1 MFVLRFFAG
10 PIVEKTNPLGLL
22 LLSSIIGAV
31 GLYLFGTATTAI
43 MIFIA
48 GTVYGIGKT
57 FLWPTMLGV
66 VGERFPRGGSLT
78 MGVMGGVGMI
88 SAGLLGGPI
97 IGYKQDYAAAEQLKQ
112 ADAALYAQVKS
123 EKPKELYVLP
133 PIETLDADK
142 VGAIKATVKN
152 AEKENRKES
161 LPAEKIK
168 HAEELEKAAIV
179 GGQKALL
186 WTAVVPAAMAIC
198 YLLLL
203 LYFKATGGYKQVHVH
218 HQAEGAMSEL

>member
-1 MFVLRFFAG
+1 V
-10 PIVEKTNPLGLL
+10 
-22 LLSSIIGAV
+22 IGAI
-31 GLYLFGTATTAI
+31 GLYLFGTATTAM

-48 GTVYGIGKT
+48 GTVYGVGKT

-78 MGVMGGVGMI
+78 MGIMGGIGML

-112 ADAALYAQVKS
+112 ADPSLFAEVKS
-123 EKPKELYVLP
+123 EKPKVLYTLP

-142 VGAIKATVKN
+142 VGAIKAVVSTAK
-152 AEKENRKES
+152 KENKEAT
-161 LPAEKIK
+161 LTPAQIK
-168 HAEELEKAAIV
+168 RNDEVEKAGIV

-186 WTAVVPAAMAIC
+186 WTAVVPATMAVC

-218 HQAEGAMSEL
+218 HQAEGAMSEM